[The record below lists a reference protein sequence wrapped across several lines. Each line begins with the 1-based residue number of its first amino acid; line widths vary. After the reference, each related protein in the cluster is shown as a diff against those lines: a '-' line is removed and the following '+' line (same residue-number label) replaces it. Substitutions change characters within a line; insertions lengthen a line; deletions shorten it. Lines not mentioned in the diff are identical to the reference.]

1 MIIGGHF
8 MHYDHGGNIP
18 ALVKQN
24 PNIRIITGKN
34 TTGILKEMWL
44 DSANITIRD
53 CETLSSQYS
62 DKVFKP
68 LYNIDDVEK
77 SVSLIEE
84 YDVGEIHELDE
95 NISIRYTY
103 SGHIFG
109 AVQCEL
115 FIKIKNHCT
124 KLLFTSDLGNTKI
137 QDLKPFVQKFEPIK
151 SANYVFGET
160 TYGARNNKQITQKII
175 NKDLEE
181 FEREFKVRRMNYD
194 QVVVNYPSDI
204 GLKVFDKKDVEYI
217 KQTEIDEFL
226 IKYSDFLKIKLN
238 RGISIAL
245 YKALLE
251 SIEAE
256 LDIIFENLNLLKDK
270 YEVNKRGV
278 WEKEILA
285 VINYK
290 IPVKLITFGQN
301 FKKSGF
307 NISIEI
313 IEEKEFFEICK
324 FEINKI
330 QEEIKE
336 KERILSRYGMAIEKM
351 KDTENLVKMLE

>member
-1 MIIGGHF
+1 ML
-8 MHYDHGGNIP
+8 
-18 ALVKQN
+18 A
-24 PNIRIITGKN
+24 
-34 TTGILKEMWL
+34 
-44 DSANITIRD
+44 
-53 CETLSSQYS
+53 
-62 DKVFKP
+62 
-68 LYNIDDVEK
+68 
-77 SVSLIEE
+77 
-84 YDVGEIHELDE
+84 
-95 NISIRYTY
+95 
-103 SGHIFG
+103 
-109 AVQCEL
+109 
-115 FIKIKNHCT
+115 
-124 KLLFTSDLGNTKI
+124 
-137 QDLKPFVQKFEPIK
+137 
-151 SANYVFGET
+151 
-160 TYGARNNKQITQKII
+160 KII

>member
-1 MIIGGHF
+1 MI
-8 MHYDHGGNIP
+8 
-18 ALVKQN
+18 
-24 PNIRIITGKN
+24 
-34 TTGILKEMWL
+34 
-44 DSANITIRD
+44 
-53 CETLSSQYS
+53 
-62 DKVFKP
+62 
-68 LYNIDDVEK
+68 
-77 SVSLIEE
+77 
-84 YDVGEIHELDE
+84 
-95 NISIRYTY
+95 
-103 SGHIFG
+103 
-109 AVQCEL
+109 L
-115 FIKIKNHCT
+115 F
-124 KLLFTSDLGNTKI
+124 L
-137 QDLKPFVQKFEPIK
+137 
-151 SANYVFGET
+151 A
-160 TYGARNNKQITQKII
+160 KII

-290 IPVKLITFGQN
+290 IPVKLITSGQN

-307 NISIEI
+307 NIKV
-313 IEEKEFFEICK
+313 EEVNKEEFFEICS
-324 FEINKI
+324 FEIKKINK
-330 QEEIKE
+330 EIKE
-336 KERILSRYGMAIEKM
+336 KEDILARYGMVIEKV
-351 KDTENLVKMLE
+351 KNPENVVTMLI

>member
-1 MIIGGHF
+1 ML
-8 MHYDHGGNIP
+8 
-18 ALVKQN
+18 A
-24 PNIRIITGKN
+24 
-34 TTGILKEMWL
+34 
-44 DSANITIRD
+44 
-53 CETLSSQYS
+53 
-62 DKVFKP
+62 
-68 LYNIDDVEK
+68 
-77 SVSLIEE
+77 
-84 YDVGEIHELDE
+84 
-95 NISIRYTY
+95 
-103 SGHIFG
+103 
-109 AVQCEL
+109 
-115 FIKIKNHCT
+115 
-124 KLLFTSDLGNTKI
+124 
-137 QDLKPFVQKFEPIK
+137 
-151 SANYVFGET
+151 
-160 TYGARNNKQITQKII
+160 KII

-204 GLKVFDKKDVEYI
+204 GLKVLDKKDVEYI

-290 IPVKLITFGQN
+290 IPVKLITSGQN

>member
-1 MIIGGHF
+1 MI
-8 MHYDHGGNIP
+8 
-18 ALVKQN
+18 VK
-24 PNIRIITGKN
+24 IVN
-34 TTGILKEMWL
+34 TE
-44 DSANITIRD
+44 
-53 CETLSSQYS
+53 CE
-62 DKVFKP
+62 D
-68 LYNIDDVEK
+68 YNK
-77 SVSLIEE
+77 
-84 YDVGEIHELDE
+84 
-95 NISIRYTY
+95 
-103 SGHIFG
+103 
-109 AVQCEL
+109 
-115 FIKIKNHCT
+115 
-124 KLLFTSDLGNTKI
+124 
-137 QDLKPFVQKFEPIK
+137 
-151 SANYVFGET
+151 
-160 TYGARNNKQITQKII
+160 
-175 NKDLEE
+175 
-181 FEREFKVRRMNYD
+181 EFKLRRMNYD

-290 IPVKLITFGQN
+290 IPVKLITSGQN

>member
-1 MIIGGHF
+1 MLAI
-8 MHYDHGGNIP
+8 
-18 ALVKQN
+18 
-24 PNIRIITGKN
+24 
-34 TTGILKEMWL
+34 
-44 DSANITIRD
+44 
-53 CETLSSQYS
+53 
-62 DKVFKP
+62 
-68 LYNIDDVEK
+68 
-77 SVSLIEE
+77 
-84 YDVGEIHELDE
+84 
-95 NISIRYTY
+95 
-103 SGHIFG
+103 
-109 AVQCEL
+109 
-115 FIKIKNHCT
+115 
-124 KLLFTSDLGNTKI
+124 
-137 QDLKPFVQKFEPIK
+137 
-151 SANYVFGET
+151 
-160 TYGARNNKQITQKII
+160 II

-290 IPVKLITFGQN
+290 IPVKLITSGQN

>member
-1 MIIGGHF
+1 MI
-8 MHYDHGGNIP
+8 
-18 ALVKQN
+18 
-24 PNIRIITGKN
+24 
-34 TTGILKEMWL
+34 
-44 DSANITIRD
+44 
-53 CETLSSQYS
+53 
-62 DKVFKP
+62 
-68 LYNIDDVEK
+68 
-77 SVSLIEE
+77 
-84 YDVGEIHELDE
+84 
-95 NISIRYTY
+95 
-103 SGHIFG
+103 
-109 AVQCEL
+109 
-115 FIKIKNHCT
+115 
-124 KLLFTSDLGNTKI
+124 LLL
-137 QDLKPFVQKFEPIK
+137 
-151 SANYVFGET
+151 A
-160 TYGARNNKQITQKII
+160 KII

-290 IPVKLITFGQN
+290 IPVKLITSGQN

-313 IEEKEFFEICK
+313 IEELEFFEICK

>member
-1 MIIGGHF
+1 ML
-8 MHYDHGGNIP
+8 
-18 ALVKQN
+18 A
-24 PNIRIITGKN
+24 
-34 TTGILKEMWL
+34 
-44 DSANITIRD
+44 
-53 CETLSSQYS
+53 
-62 DKVFKP
+62 
-68 LYNIDDVEK
+68 
-77 SVSLIEE
+77 
-84 YDVGEIHELDE
+84 
-95 NISIRYTY
+95 
-103 SGHIFG
+103 
-109 AVQCEL
+109 
-115 FIKIKNHCT
+115 
-124 KLLFTSDLGNTKI
+124 
-137 QDLKPFVQKFEPIK
+137 
-151 SANYVFGET
+151 
-160 TYGARNNKQITQKII
+160 KII

-290 IPVKLITFGQN
+290 IPVKIIASGQN

-336 KERILSRYGMAIEKM
+336 KERILSRYGMAIDKM

>member
-1 MIIGGHF
+1 ML
-8 MHYDHGGNIP
+8 
-18 ALVKQN
+18 A
-24 PNIRIITGKN
+24 
-34 TTGILKEMWL
+34 
-44 DSANITIRD
+44 
-53 CETLSSQYS
+53 
-62 DKVFKP
+62 
-68 LYNIDDVEK
+68 
-77 SVSLIEE
+77 
-84 YDVGEIHELDE
+84 
-95 NISIRYTY
+95 
-103 SGHIFG
+103 
-109 AVQCEL
+109 
-115 FIKIKNHCT
+115 
-124 KLLFTSDLGNTKI
+124 
-137 QDLKPFVQKFEPIK
+137 
-151 SANYVFGET
+151 
-160 TYGARNNKQITQKII
+160 KII

-256 LDIIFENLNLLKDK
+256 LDIIFENFNLLKDK

-290 IPVKLITFGQN
+290 IPVKLITSGQN

>member
-1 MIIGGHF
+1 ML
-8 MHYDHGGNIP
+8 
-18 ALVKQN
+18 A
-24 PNIRIITGKN
+24 
-34 TTGILKEMWL
+34 
-44 DSANITIRD
+44 
-53 CETLSSQYS
+53 
-62 DKVFKP
+62 
-68 LYNIDDVEK
+68 
-77 SVSLIEE
+77 
-84 YDVGEIHELDE
+84 
-95 NISIRYTY
+95 
-103 SGHIFG
+103 
-109 AVQCEL
+109 
-115 FIKIKNHCT
+115 
-124 KLLFTSDLGNTKI
+124 
-137 QDLKPFVQKFEPIK
+137 
-151 SANYVFGET
+151 
-160 TYGARNNKQITQKII
+160 KII

-290 IPVKLITFGQN
+290 IPVKIIASGQN

>member
-1 MIIGGHF
+1 ML
-8 MHYDHGGNIP
+8 
-18 ALVKQN
+18 A
-24 PNIRIITGKN
+24 
-34 TTGILKEMWL
+34 
-44 DSANITIRD
+44 
-53 CETLSSQYS
+53 
-62 DKVFKP
+62 
-68 LYNIDDVEK
+68 
-77 SVSLIEE
+77 
-84 YDVGEIHELDE
+84 
-95 NISIRYTY
+95 
-103 SGHIFG
+103 
-109 AVQCEL
+109 
-115 FIKIKNHCT
+115 
-124 KLLFTSDLGNTKI
+124 
-137 QDLKPFVQKFEPIK
+137 
-151 SANYVFGET
+151 
-160 TYGARNNKQITQKII
+160 KII

-245 YKALLE
+245 YNALLE

-290 IPVKLITFGQN
+290 IPVKLITSGQN

-330 QEEIKE
+330 QEEIKG

>member
-1 MIIGGHF
+1 MI
-8 MHYDHGGNIP
+8 
-18 ALVKQN
+18 
-24 PNIRIITGKN
+24 
-34 TTGILKEMWL
+34 
-44 DSANITIRD
+44 
-53 CETLSSQYS
+53 
-62 DKVFKP
+62 
-68 LYNIDDVEK
+68 
-77 SVSLIEE
+77 
-84 YDVGEIHELDE
+84 
-95 NISIRYTY
+95 
-103 SGHIFG
+103 
-109 AVQCEL
+109 
-115 FIKIKNHCT
+115 
-124 KLLFTSDLGNTKI
+124 LLL
-137 QDLKPFVQKFEPIK
+137 
-151 SANYVFGET
+151 A
-160 TYGARNNKQITQKII
+160 KII

-290 IPVKLITFGQN
+290 IPVKLITSGQN

-307 NISIEI
+307 NISIEVV
-313 IEEKEFFEICK
+313 EEKEFLEICK

-336 KERILSRYGMAIEKM
+336 KERILSRYGLAIEKL
-351 KDTENLVKMLE
+351 KNTENLVKMLD

>member
-1 MIIGGHF
+1 ML
-8 MHYDHGGNIP
+8 
-18 ALVKQN
+18 A
-24 PNIRIITGKN
+24 
-34 TTGILKEMWL
+34 
-44 DSANITIRD
+44 
-53 CETLSSQYS
+53 
-62 DKVFKP
+62 
-68 LYNIDDVEK
+68 
-77 SVSLIEE
+77 
-84 YDVGEIHELDE
+84 
-95 NISIRYTY
+95 
-103 SGHIFG
+103 
-109 AVQCEL
+109 
-115 FIKIKNHCT
+115 
-124 KLLFTSDLGNTKI
+124 
-137 QDLKPFVQKFEPIK
+137 
-151 SANYVFGET
+151 
-160 TYGARNNKQITQKII
+160 KII

-290 IPVKLITFGQN
+290 IPVKFITSGQN

>member
-1 MIIGGHF
+1 ML
-8 MHYDHGGNIP
+8 
-18 ALVKQN
+18 A
-24 PNIRIITGKN
+24 
-34 TTGILKEMWL
+34 
-44 DSANITIRD
+44 
-53 CETLSSQYS
+53 
-62 DKVFKP
+62 
-68 LYNIDDVEK
+68 
-77 SVSLIEE
+77 
-84 YDVGEIHELDE
+84 
-95 NISIRYTY
+95 
-103 SGHIFG
+103 
-109 AVQCEL
+109 
-115 FIKIKNHCT
+115 
-124 KLLFTSDLGNTKI
+124 
-137 QDLKPFVQKFEPIK
+137 
-151 SANYVFGET
+151 
-160 TYGARNNKQITQKII
+160 KII

-290 IPVKLITFGQN
+290 IPVKLITSGQN

-336 KERILSRYGMAIEKM
+336 KERILSRYGMAIDKM
-351 KDTENLVKMLE
+351 KDTENLVKMLEWEGLYEGM